1 MQHLLIP
8 KERIRL
14 LTSKTLAEL
23 ERELE
28 CSIKISDDNS
38 ITLYGNEYNEFTAKN
53 VMLAFGRG
61 FDIKSACRLLRDN
74 IFLKVVNLKELF
86 SNSDRIKV
94 VKGRVIGKGGKSK
107 AYIESV
113 SGTEISIYGSTI
125 SIIGTPDGINIAAKG
140 IELLLEGAPHSKAY
154 SVMEQMRK
162 KLKMEG

>member
-1 MQHLLIP
+1 
-8 KERIRL
+8 
-14 LTSKTLAEL
+14 
-23 ERELE
+23 
-28 CSIKISDDNS
+28 
-38 ITLYGNEYNEFTAKN
+38 
-53 VMLAFGRG
+53 
-61 FDIKSACRLLRDN
+61 
-74 IFLKVVNLKELF
+74 
-86 SNSDRIKV
+86 
-94 VKGRVIGKGGKSK
+94 GKSK